1 MPSPYDRSPYSRP
14 SMPVSKPVLVQKAEM
29 LKDEIISRWTAVTR
43 EAEGTVFSVY
53 EIDDDLKLRRITLE
67 MTDEQVQE
75 LRDALTKAITKPKTR
90 EEQAA
95 FAKEWDRKVEEG
107 RQS

>member
-1 MPSPYDRSPYSRP
+1 MNNPYSRSPYNRP
-14 SMPVSKPVLVQKAEM
+14 SMPVATPPMVQKAEM
-29 LKDEIISRWTAVTR
+29 LPDEIISRWTAVTR
-43 EAEGTVFSVY
+43 EDETVFSVY
-53 EIDDDLKLRRITLE
+53 EIDDDTKLRRITLE
-67 MTDEQVQE
+67 MTDDQVRE
-75 LRDALTKAITKPKTR
+75 LRDALTKAITKPKTQ